1 MRPFSNLKTDVHTS
15 KTPSLKLALL
25 IIVSITCGSF
35 ILAGQDEDD
44 EDIVTL
50 EKFEIYGSTAAASV
64 AKKRNSDIIGSFLSS
79 DALSELPDD
88 DLGEALSR
96 LAGINVI
103 GGQGNSEAIVTI
115 RGAAG
120 QYNTIRINGAAP
132 SNARVGDLGGSNRQN
147 FISREFDLNQI
158 PAEMVSA
165 VEVIKSITAEHPGDS
180 IGGAVNV
187 ETANAFDLGRRITR
201 YKLESRQRDQGDLGG
216 WGANIVHSD
225 ILDVFDGEDNF
236 GMLFNFNYVDQELV
250 GWSTQ
255 NRYFD
260 ESNRFAGPGA
270 EEEGFLQQVNLAENP
285 NASIPIWDRFDPNEV
300 RTDKS
305 QLTFNA
311 SFDFILNDRTSLY
324 FRPWYQRI
332 EDNRNAMAVRLDR
345 GERAFRGNYWFM
357 DESGNPLGEWED
369 SDGDGVLGSEDDTF
383 IRAKD
388 GSGNLIVTPNWEASG
403 DGRIQR
409 IVQGFNFD
417 RSTYNLD
424 FGGETELDNGLLEYR
439 LYYSNDHYQ
448 YNRREWRFQRQDRD
462 FGKFI
467 RIRVSDGSTPLPE
480 FSMFEITE
488 RRGHVPTNN
497 KDNIFTSGAIG
508 TDGSPRFRYQNLTE
522 EILLANVDFQNETTD
537 YLTLKTGVRLRSAKR
552 DNATSHLFFAP
563 GETTDGVF
571 RPITRLT
578 NTLDEIVGSR
588 TTSRFTLWD
597 GRYADAFGPFVT
609 ADQLLDHFFTDY
621 AANPDQWG
629 FTQSHI
635 YDTADTALL
644 KEDVLAGYMQ
654 GTFRWDN
661 FTLVAGGRIEST
673 FLDSTWKP
681 SNFIVDGSNIPG
693 FNDSQRNVLRTLVDE
708 GLQGIGI
715 TNTDSPFNFGSIVD
729 DINETNS
736 YSNFLP
742 SAVLTYRAG
751 ESGHVFRF
759 AWTNTLTRPDYR
771 DLVPFD
777 FALAR
782 QKFGDAGVT
791 NYTATGRQD
800 DFYVGTP
807 DLREQ
812 TSENFDLAWEYYFG
826 QNQGNTI
833 SITLFKK
840 SLEDFLAP
848 YTYSQEVEVLVDPN
862 DPSLGYETET
872 GTNEFVSNT
881 SSRNLEGFE
890 ITGYFH
896 FQDLFP
902 SLTFLHDFSLVPNYA
917 RITGNQT
924 DPIYDDDELANGNF
938 VLIGENYIDSLTNQA
953 EEVYNLQLIWERG
966 RFNSRISY
974 NYISQL
980 QLDQSTAAI
989 TNLTYGPAQENV
1001 NLSVQYRLFADND
1014 FRIFFEGNNLT
1025 DEPNDERFIGSV
1037 PGLFMTSYS
1046 TIGRRYVFG
1055 VRGSF

>member
-1 MRPFSNLKTDVHTS
+1 MRSFSDTRNDGYPTKTS
-15 KTPSLKLALL
+15 SLKLALL
-25 IIVSITCGSF
+25 IIGSITFGSF
-35 ILAGQDEDD
+35 TLAGQVEDD

-147 FISREFDLNQI
+147 FVSREFDLNQI

-165 VEVIKSITAEHPGDS
+165 VEVIKSITAEYPGDS

-225 ILDVFDGEDNF
+225 ILDVLGGEDNF
-236 GMLFNFNYVDQELV
+236 GMLFNLNYVDQELV

-260 ESNRFAGPGA
+260 ESNRFAGPGD
-270 EEEGFLQQVNLAENP
+270 EEDSFLQQVNLAENP
-285 NASIPIWDRFDPNEV
+285 DASITIWDRFDPNEV

-311 SFDFILNDRTSLY
+311 SFDYILSDRTSLY
-324 FRPWYQRI
+324 FRPWYQKI
-332 EDNRNAMAVRLDR
+332 EDDRDAMAVRLDR

-357 DESGNPLGEWED
+357 DDTGNPLGVWED

-383 IRAKD
+383 IREKD
-388 GSGNLIVTPNWEASG
+388 ASGNLVVTPNWEASG

-409 IVQGFNFD
+409 IVQGFNID

-424 FGGETELDNGLLEYR
+424 FGGETILDNGLLEYR
-439 LYYSNDHYQ
+439 LYYSNDNIHH
-448 YNRREWRFQRQDRD
+448 NRREWRFQRQDRD

-467 RIRVSDGSTPLPE
+467 RIQVSDGSTPLPE

-497 KDNIFTSGAIG
+497 KENIFASGAIG
-508 TDGSPRFRYQNLTE
+508 SDGSPRFRYRDLTE
-522 EILLANVDFQNETTD
+522 EIFLASVDYENETTD
-537 YLTLKTGVRLRSAKR
+537 NLTLKTGARLRSATR
-552 DNATSHLFFAP
+552 DNATTHLFFAP
-563 GETTDGVF
+563 GETNNGVF

-578 NTLDEIVGSR
+578 NTLDDIIGSSP
-588 TTSRFTLWD
+588 TSKFTLWD
-597 GRYADAFGPFVT
+597 GRYADDFGPFVT
-609 ADQLLDHFFTDY
+609 ADQLWNHFFTDY

-635 YDTADTALL
+635 YDTADTSLL
-644 KEDVLAGYMQ
+644 KEDVLAGYAQ

-661 FTLVAGGRIEST
+661 LTLVAGGRIEHTS
-673 FLDSTWKP
+673 LDTTWKP

-693 FNDSQRNVLRTLVDE
+693 LNDSQRNVLRTLVDQ

-715 TNTDSPFNFGSIVD
+715 TNTDGPFNFGQILD

-751 ESGHVFRF
+751 DSGHVFRF

-812 TSENFDLAWEYYFG
+812 TAQNYDLAWEYYFG
-826 QNQGNTI
+826 QSQRNTI
-833 SITLFKK
+833 SFTLFKK
-840 SLEDFLAP
+840 SLKDFLAP
-848 YTYSQEVEVLVDPN
+848 YTYTQEVEVLVDPN
-862 DPSLGYETET
+862 DPSLGYETST

-902 SLTFLHDFSLVPNYA
+902 YLTFLHDFSLIPNYA

-924 DPIYDDDELANGNF
+924 DPIYDVDELANGNF

-1001 NLSVQYRLFADND
+1001 NLSVQYRLFANND

-1025 DEPNDERFIGSV
+1025 DEPDDERFIGSV

-1055 VRGSF
+1055 IRGSF